1 LGGAGGGVGGWL
13 NAVSGNKL
21 TAIRVMVFVFIFI
34 FSLFGNSLT

>member
-21 TAIRVMVFVFIFI
+21 AAIRMMVFVFILCF
-34 FSLFGNSLT
+34 LFGNSLT